1 MHHDIERPVETERQ
15 DRLLRHDFV
24 ARLLDALIDPE
35 GRTTGVVLGLTGPS
49 GGGKS
54 SVLNLVA
61 ERAAAR
67 HPATIVVTF
76 NPWLADPRNGL
87 IHAFFAEVTAA
98 IETALERP
106 GCPQAAELKSLAQ
119 TIFRYGKRIAP
130 AENILF
136 CDGGAAAA
144 GLDTL
149 RQSLPGGATMRH
161 MRAVLE
167 RELDD
172 SGAQILVLI
181 DEIDRL
187 ADPEVSALA
196 QLLGAVA
203 DFGRFSYLLAY
214 DAVRVAHAL
223 GDGDTRRGRAF
234 IEKIVQLEIPLP
246 PVLPRQIRRILE
258 TRFAQ
263 LVKEHEEHRQRL
275 GQLLGV
281 LVPAVIGS
289 LRDTKRVL
297 AGFAVLHRLLQFE
310 IDEVDLLG
318 WAALL
323 AKYPDVEHV
332 LRRRQE
338 QLIGPANHL
347 FGEPLLDRILIGDR
361 PAAVEL
367 AVRTGAGAA
376 EELWLEQGGER
387 LAEGP
392 SARPLQ
398 RLLEFLF
405 KTPWES
411 RKDPLISIS
420 AAVPLAK
427 ALAFGNLIRADEAG
441 DSAPHP
447 RYVDVIRELGEQD
460 ATALTRAL
468 QVADSNGN
476 LVEFLV
482 ALLGCGH
489 RAYPRLAEGVWPLD
503 GIWSA
508 FSDFAER
515 VPALTEPAREPANRQ
530 LAKFITG
537 PYLLRLGA
545 FQRFLRPNLDI
556 TREWIAAG
564 RFSLAG
570 HLLELQMA
578 AQWNVREPAQ
588 GLTPFLAR
596 NEAALVCKE
605 LAAACRTALYGDTL
619 IEGIVDLACLRAVL
633 RGAPE
638 AWDDECRRRMDETL
652 ASPERLDRFIWYC
665 FGEAEP
671 EAARVAATALVADR
685 GALRAAVVERLHD
698 TDPMPEPIRRSY
710 QIAETKL

>member
-1 MHHDIERPVETERQ
+1 MTHDIERPVETERQ

-35 GRTTGVVLGLTGPS
+35 GRTSGVVLGLTGPS

-61 ERAAAR
+61 ERAEAR

-76 NPWLADPRNGL
+76 NPWLADSRNGL

-98 IETALERP
+98 IA
-106 GCPQAAELKSLAQ
+106 GSPQAAELKGLAQ
-119 TIFRYGKRIAP
+119 TIFQYGKRIAP
-130 AENILF
+130 AESILF

-149 RQSLPGGATMRH
+149 RQSLPGGATLRH
-161 MRAVLE
+161 MRSGLA
-167 RELDD
+167 RELED

-181 DEIDRL
+181 DEVDRL
-187 ADPEVSALA
+187 ADREVSALA

-203 DFGRFSYLLAY
+203 DFGHFSYLLAY
-214 DAVRVAHAL
+214 DADRVAQAL
-223 GDGDTRRGRAF
+223 GDGDIRRGRAYL
-234 IEKIVQLEIPLP
+234 EKIVQLEIPLP
-246 PVLPRQIRRILE
+246 PVLPRQIRRMIE
-258 TRFAQ
+258 TRFAE
-263 LVKEHEEHRQRL
+263 LIEEPDEHRHRL
-275 GQLLGV
+275 SQLLGV

-289 LRDTKRVL
+289 LRDVKRVL

-310 IDEVDLLG
+310 VDEVDLLG

-323 AKYPDVEHV
+323 AKYPDVEQV

-338 QLIGPANHL
+338 QIIGPANHL
-347 FGEPLLDRILIGDR
+347 FGEPLLDRIVIGDR

-367 AVRTGAGAA
+367 AVKSGAGAV
-376 EELWLEQGGER
+376 EELWLEPGGER

-392 SARPLQ
+392 SVRPLQ

-427 ALAFGNLIRADEAG
+427 ALTFGNLIRADEAG

-447 RYVDVIRELGEQD
+447 RFVDLIRELGQQD
-460 ATALTRAL
+460 AAALTRAL
-468 QVADSNGN
+468 QAADENGN
-476 LVEFLV
+476 LAEFLI

-489 RAYPRLAEGVWPLD
+489 RVHPRLTEGVWPLD

-515 VPALTEPAREPANRQ
+515 VPALSEPAREQPNRQ

-545 FQRFLRPNLDI
+545 FQRFLKPNLDI
-556 TREWIAAG
+556 IREWIAAG
-564 RFSLAG
+564 RFALAG

-578 AQWNVREPAQ
+578 AQWNGREQASPI
-588 GLTPFLAR
+588 TPFLAR

-605 LAAACRTALYGDTL
+605 LAAACRAALHSDTL
-619 IEGIVDLACLRAVL
+619 IDSIANLACLRAVL

-638 AWDDECRRRMDETL
+638 AWDDACRRRMDETL
-652 ASPERLDRFIWYC
+652 AQPERLDRFIWYC

-685 GALRAAVVERLHD
+685 SALRAAVVERLND
-698 TDPMPEPIRRSY
+698 TGPMPDPIRRSY